1 MMKLAIALAVLLL
14 AASDAPLF
22 EDRFDGKLADGWSW
36 VREDKGDWNVKD
48 GTLRIRATPGNLWEA
63 ENTARNL
70 LLRPPPQT
78 KKTFAAEVTVT
89 HAPVTFAEQ
98 AGLLW
103 YSDDDNYVK
112 LMKEFYDGKTSV
124 VLAAEQSGKAVYRES
139 ACPAETVTFRLT
151 VAGDQV
157 VGQYRPDGT
166 NEWTTVGRLPF
177 KAADGTR
184 IGVNTHH
191 APAGPQRWAVFRN
204 FRLIDAR

>member
-1 MMKLAIALAVLLL
+1 MKLVLSIALVLL

-70 LLRPPPQT
+70 LLRAAPQG
-78 KKTFAAEVTVT
+78 KKSFAAEVTVT

-103 YSDDDNYVK
+103 YRDDDNYVK

-124 VLAAEQSGKAVYRES
+124 VLAAEQAGKAVYRES

-151 VAGDQV
+151 VAGDEV
-157 VGQYRPDGT
+157 LGEYRAGGAR
-166 NEWTTVGRLPF
+166 EWTTVGKLPF
-177 KAADGTR
+177 KPGDGAR
-184 IGVNTHH
+184 IGLNAHH
-191 APAGPQRWAVFRN
+191 APSGTQRWAVVQE
-204 FRLIDAR
+204 FRLLDVR